1 MKLPR
6 SSGVL
11 LHISS
16 LPSPFGIGD
25 LGPSAYKF
33 ADLLQQAHQK
43 VWQVLP
49 IVPAGFGHSPYASPS
64 TFAGNPLLISPEH
77 LAKDGLLTPH
87 DLEHALTFDDQ
98 KVQFSSVV
106 PYKFNLL
113 ETAFNRFEHGQSQ
126 IETKS
131 FDAFCEAQA
140 WWLDDYALFAVLK
153 FVNDGAEWVSWDE
166 TVKFRSPAGLAEA
179 RETHASGIRMQQFW
193 QFLFYRQWLAL
204 KDYCNERDIKI
215 FGDLPIYVAHDS
227 ADVWANQDL
236 FQLDEEGR
244 QTVVA
249 GVPPD
254 YFSET
259 GQRWGNPIYRWD
271 KMEAQDFE
279 WWIRRFKAI
288 LEQVDYVRLDHFR
301 GFEAYWEVPASE
313 ETAING
319 VWVEGPKHILFERL
333 QEKLGDLP
341 VIAENLG
348 VITDGVVSIMEA
360 FEFPGMAILQFAFDG
375 DASSEF
381 LPHNYIDHLVAYTGT
396 HDNDTLMGW
405 WRNDSSTQDE
415 ATKQRAREYASNYLA
430 LQNVSEHQLHWA
442 FNRAI
447 MASVAKLAILPLQD
461 LMGIDSSGRMNTPG
475 TVGDQNWAWR
485 FTFDMIPEGTFEQL
499 GHLTKLYGRD

>member
-179 RETHASGIRMQQFW
+179 RETHASGIRLQQFW
-193 QFLFYRQWLAL
+193 QFLFYR
-204 KDYCNERDIKI
+204 
-215 FGDLPIYVAHDS
+215 PS
-227 ADVWANQDL
+227 
-236 FQLDEEGR
+236 
-244 QTVVA
+244 
-249 GVPPD
+249 
-254 YFSET
+254 
-259 GQRWGNPIYRWD
+259 
-271 KMEAQDFE
+271 
-279 WWIRRFKAI
+279 
-288 LEQVDYVRLDHFR
+288 
-301 GFEAYWEVPASE
+301 
-313 ETAING
+313 
-319 VWVEGPKHILFERL
+319 
-333 QEKLGDLP
+333 
-341 VIAENLG
+341 
-348 VITDGVVSIMEA
+348 
-360 FEFPGMAILQFAFDG
+360 
-375 DASSEF
+375 
-381 LPHNYIDHLVAYTGT
+381 
-396 HDNDTLMGW
+396 
-405 WRNDSSTQDE
+405 
-415 ATKQRAREYASNYLA
+415 
-430 LQNVSEHQLHWA
+430 
-442 FNRAI
+442 
-447 MASVAKLAILPLQD
+447 
-461 LMGIDSSGRMNTPG
+461 
-475 TVGDQNWAWR
+475 
-485 FTFDMIPEGTFEQL
+485 
-499 GHLTKLYGRD
+499 